1 VKRRQT
7 SIVLI
12 LVSHWRKDFFCL
24 SLQRHPEFIG
34 IFFFV
39 LEHSV
44 SIVVEQHTS
53 IFSIAL
59 SYFLSSHPIT
69 FVSFAVPIEQ
79 G

>member
-1 VKRRQT
+1 LAQG
-7 SIVLI
+7 
-12 LVSHWRKDFFCL
+12 FFCL

-44 SIVVEQHTS
+44 SIVVKQHTS

>member
-1 VKRRQT
+1 LAQG
-7 SIVLI
+7 
-12 LVSHWRKDFFCL
+12 FFCL

-59 SYFLSSHPIT
+59 SYFSSHPIT
-69 FVSFAVPIEQ
+69 FVPFAVPIEQ